1 MRSPE
6 NFSPL
11 AKREPRSSGR
21 GRPDVPRVDTA
32 ATATVRRIA
41 DRKDRLLPR
50 DRFLDQ
56 LIIEKRRSERA
67 KSPLSM
73 LVVSVD
79 RERGELQETARRLAR
94 ALLESKRD
102 TDYLGY
108 LADDTVALLLTD
120 TVNEG
125 ARKVSSKLRE
135 SAAPLVRSISVG
147 TYPDNLF
154 DQVLA
159 DNPDTPQPDLAD
171 TQPLMLLTEP
181 RSTTQLVTKRVMDLF
196 GAALA
201 LLLLSPLMLLTA
213 LLVRLSSPGPVI
225 FRQTRLGRHG
235 MPFTFY
241 KFRSMRID
249 SDDSAHRAYT
259 EKLIRGEH
267 AEINQGDAGTPVYKM
282 KSDPRITRVG
292 RFIRATS
299 IDELPQ
305 LFNVLNG
312 DMSLVG
318 PRPPLAYE
326 AAKYQAWHLR
336 RVLEI
341 RPGITGLW
349 QVEGRSRTTFDEMVR
364 LDLRYIR
371 EWSPLGDLLILL
383 KTVRVV
389 LLREG
394 GA

>member
-11 AKREPRSSGR
+11 PRRDSQTAGRARSDRRTSDVSS
-21 GRPDVPRVDTA
+21 
-32 ATATVRRIA
+32 TATVRRIA

-50 DRFLDQ
+50 ERFLDQ
-56 LIIEKRRSERA
+56 LIIEKRRSDRA

-79 RERGELQETARRLAR
+79 SSGGQLQETARRLAE
-94 ALLESKRD
+94 LLLDTKRD

-108 LADDTVALLLTD
+108 LSDDTVALLLTD

-125 ARKVSSKLRE
+125 ARKVSSKLRQ
-135 SAAPLVRSISVG
+135 SADTLVKSISVG

-154 DQVLA
+154 AQVLA
-159 DNPDTPQPDLAD
+159 DNPDKLQPDLAD

-181 RSTTQLVTKRVMDLF
+181 RSTMQLVTKRVMDLF

-201 LLLLSPLMLLTA
+201 LLLLSPVMLVTA
-213 LLVRLSSPGPVI
+213 LLVRLSSPGPII
-225 FRQTRLGRHG
+225 FRQTRLGRYG
-235 MPFTFY
+235 VPFTFY
-241 KFRSMRID
+241 KFRSMRVN

-267 AEINQGDAGTPVYKM
+267 AEINQGDAAAPVYKM
-282 KSDPRITRVG
+282 KGDPRITRVG

-326 AAKYQAWHLR
+326 AARYQAWHLR

-371 EWSPLGDLLILL
+371 EWTPLGDLLILL

-389 LLREG
+389 VLREG